1 MCSSSPADLFPGPK
15 TDRQAGSRRLL
26 LTEFSLSLAV
36 HLAYVSLSIFLPAV
50 SPDSKEGRAGFL
62 EWLGG
67 VDALQLE
74 VWAEERKNFKAKA
87 KEDMESGGLRTA
99 AI

>member
-1 MCSSSPADLFPGPK
+1 M
-15 TDRQAGSRRLL
+15 
-26 LTEFSLSLAV
+26 
-36 HLAYVSLSIFLPAV
+36 
-50 SPDSKEGRAGFL
+50 

-74 VWAEERKNFKAKA
+74 VWAEERKNFKVKA

-99 AI
+99 SI

>member
-1 MCSSSPADLFPGPK
+1 MNYYNSLLFLLHCMFLLVVLPPFSFLFFCFSVFPLGKCHSSD
-15 TDRQAGSRRLL
+15 T
-26 LTEFSLSLAV
+26 
-36 HLAYVSLSIFLPAV
+36 
-50 SPDSKEGRAGFL
+50 KEGRDGFL

-74 VWAEERKNFKAKA
+74 VWAEERKNFKVKA

>member
-1 MCSSSPADLFPGPK
+1 M
-15 TDRQAGSRRLL
+15 
-26 LTEFSLSLAV
+26 
-36 HLAYVSLSIFLPAV
+36 
-50 SPDSKEGRAGFL
+50 